1 MHPSRLRFVAF
12 FCLFV
17 AAFGLGFASRFGL
30 ERWLHGP
37 EASSEETSPQLRAA
51 GATDGAVALRPEA
64 AGGAAAGAAA
74 PDPSDRPGKWR
85 RARSA
90 EEDVT
95 PSAPVDPAQLTAV
108 PYLQGYRRASGEY
121 GVTVHDP
128 RATPGLNLVTSG
140 HAPEAVLMDM
150 DGKVLHRWRSSLRR
164 VWPDLPDRPR
174 MQKLEYWRRA
184 LPLEDGSLLAIFEI
198 NGLVKLDRES
208 KLLWAYRSDV
218 HHDLFVAPDDTIWV
232 LDRRGRLEPRL
243 DPKEPILDDLVTVL
257 SPDGKVLKQ
266 ISILDAFERSP
277 FAAAIQNRPVKTG
290 DIFHTNTLERLD
302 GSLEHLHPAFR

>member
-140 HAPEAVLMDM
+140 HAPEAVLMEM

-232 LDRRGRLEPRL
+232 LDRRGRLDHGDEVQPTL
-243 DPKEPILDDLVTVL
+243 GTGEGTSVG
-257 SPDGKVLKQ
+257 DGELGEARAVQGHRHASGHLA
-266 ISILDAFERSP
+266 SFPGWAL
-277 FAAAIQNRPVKTG
+277 
-290 DIFHTNTLERLD
+290 
-302 GSLEHLHPAFR
+302 GSRGFDHAHPGGSA